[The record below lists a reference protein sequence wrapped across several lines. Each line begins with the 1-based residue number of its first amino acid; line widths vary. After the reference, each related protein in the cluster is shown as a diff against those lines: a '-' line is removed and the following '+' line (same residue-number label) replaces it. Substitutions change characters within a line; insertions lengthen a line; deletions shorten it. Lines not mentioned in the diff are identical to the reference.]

1 MEKSKELQAMVSSIM
16 DGNATVEELG
26 VAVKALQTKM
36 SVALISGVDS
46 VLKSLNESTKVLDTA
61 VSKFNEKIKI
71 DVETDLL
78 ETKEL
83 LEIIE
88 RMQNQQLKVLDLQRK
103 IVQGKEL
110 IPQPSLSDEE
120 KQVITLLKSFSSQ
133 EDKVKFLNVVKD
145 TLKKDNDNSFDE

>member
-46 VLKSLNESTKVLDTA
+46 VLKSLQESTKVLDSV

-78 ETKEL
+78 ETKDL

>member
-46 VLKSLNESTKVLDTA
+46 VLKSLQESTKVLDSA

-78 ETKEL
+78 ETKDL

>member
-1 MEKSKELQAMVSSIM
+1 MGNTKELQAMVSSIM

-46 VLKSLNESTKVLDTA
+46 VLKSLQDSTQVLDFV
-61 VSKFNEKIKI
+61 VSKFNEKIKV

-88 RMQNQQLKVLDLQRK
+88 RVQNQQLKVLDLQRK

-120 KQVITLLKSFSSQ
+120 KQVITLLNSFSSQ
-133 EDKVKFLNVVKD
+133 EDKIKFLNVVKD
-145 TLKKDNDNSFDE
+145 TLKKDNETSFDE